1 MFAMVSIHYLLDL
14 RERKSKL
21 MIKNIVRI
29 AKSLKQMLI
38 CYCNLQLRNAS
49 GICYSWAYESF
60 SACCGGIGSSLPGLW
75 EISVSFSRAL
85 GVHMKVKSN
94 SFHTWY
100 CINCHTNKKNNAFTI
115 YLQKK
120 AAGALFLGVA
130 EFEMMS
136 SRHEANHAGSIASV
150 LAKIIEPF
158 TNRYCYDA
166 GRDINMAWLGK
177 KNNLSVH

>member
-1 MFAMVSIHYLLDL
+1 MFAMVYVHYLLNL
-14 RERKSKL
+14 RETKSKL
-21 MIKNIVRI
+21 IQNIIRI

-94 SFHTWY
+94 SSHTWY
-100 CINCHTNKKNNAFTI
+100 CINCHTNKKITHLQYI
-115 YLQKK
+115 YKKRLQ
-120 AAGALFLGVA
+120 
-130 EFEMMS
+130 EHYS
-136 SRHEANHAGSIASV
+136 SP
-150 LAKIIEPF
+150 L
-158 TNRYCYDA
+158 
-166 GRDINMAWLGK
+166 
-177 KNNLSVH
+177 LSSK